1 MLNIKFKE
9 LLSTIHLVHDKT
21 YHAVT
26 SAINQGLS
34 IRNWLVGYYIVEFE
48 QQGAER
54 AAYGDKLLVSVAK
67 EIKQKGFLASDLLR
81 YRQFYLTYPNI
92 LASVSHNSLK
102 EIDSQQILATVSQKS
117 ETIEKNQGAILK
129 NYYIF

>member
-1 MLNIKFKE
+1 MKFKE

-21 YHAVT
+21 YHAVI
-26 SAINQGLS
+26 SAINQRLS
-34 IRNWLVGYYIVEFE
+34 IRYWLVGYYIVEFE
-48 QQGAER
+48 QKVAER

-67 EIKQKGFLASDLLR
+67 EIKQKGFSASDLSR

-92 LASVSHNSLK
+92 LASVSQNSLK